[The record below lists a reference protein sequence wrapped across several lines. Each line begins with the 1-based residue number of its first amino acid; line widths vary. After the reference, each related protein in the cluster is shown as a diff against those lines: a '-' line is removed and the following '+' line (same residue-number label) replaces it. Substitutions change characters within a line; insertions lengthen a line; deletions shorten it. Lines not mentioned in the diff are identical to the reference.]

1 MPCLP
6 GYRYCG
12 PYCSGPG
19 RPVNQLD
26 AFCREHDLCYRSSI
40 SRRYCDE
47 FFLHRLRP
55 YLHERGRIG
64 RDAAL
69 MYRAI
74 NLKRSFLG

>member
-12 PYCSGPG
+12 PFCSGPG

-26 AFCREHDLCYRSSI
+26 AICRDHDICYRRSGNRSL
-40 SRRYCDE
+40 CDQI
-47 FFLHRLRP
+47 FLNRLQP
-55 YLHERGRIG
+55 YLNHRGRLG
-64 RDAAL
+64 RDAEL

-74 NLKRSFLG
+74 KIKRRLGF